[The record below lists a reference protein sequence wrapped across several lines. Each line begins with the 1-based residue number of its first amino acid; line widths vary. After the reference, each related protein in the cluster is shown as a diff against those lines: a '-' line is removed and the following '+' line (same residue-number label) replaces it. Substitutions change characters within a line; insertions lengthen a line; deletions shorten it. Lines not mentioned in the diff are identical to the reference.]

1 MPAKFNFV
9 WTERNEIMRHYC
21 NRQTPRKSEN
31 SYYGTKEVKAVEN
44 SDRGEKKDS
53 SEQESKNA
61 ENDEV
66 VFPPGCGCDYLKSS
80 GIAYKIYGE
89 EGSDEYGEA
98 QGGAFSQSG
107 AYNKQESEDMKRENT
122 QAEAIRNKR
131 AAGGELIHHT
141 DSIIADN
148 MSGSFRLMSV
158 PQISAERQ
166 LMSMPDYLDR
176 YRGKYICLDLWTNER
191 RRIEKCG
198 VLSEVGIDFLSI
210 KNPRN
215 GDITMIDLRTVRY
228 ISIYCR

>member
-1 MPAKFNFV
+1 
-9 WTERNEIMRHYC
+9 MRHYC
-21 NRQTPRKSEN
+21 NRQTPK
-31 SYYGTKEVKAVEN
+31 KAE
-44 SDRGEKKDS
+44 SLHEGAREIQTAEKADRNEEGDNRAREL
-53 SEQESKNA
+53 KNE

-80 GIAYKIYGE
+80 GISYKIYGE
-89 EGSDEYGEA
+89 ADADEYGEA

-107 AYNKQESEDMKRENT
+107 TYNKQESEDMKRENT
-122 QAEAIRNKR
+122 QAEVIRNKR
-131 AAGGELIHHT
+131 AGVEEMSYRG
-141 DSIIADN
+141 DNNIIADN
-148 MSGSFRLMSV
+148 MSGSFGLMSV